1 MWGAL
6 SSSWLRPTP
15 TIREEDRLDTGL
27 VAKTES
33 SPGQVVPLL
42 EARSLGKT
50 FGHVEALIG
59 ANFQVLPGEVVALIG
74 DNGAGKSTL
83 VKLLSGA
90 IQPDRGSLL
99 VDGVEVTFAEPAD
112 AQRQGIEVVYQDL
125 ALAPDLGPASNL
137 FLGRELSRPGILGKL
152 GFLDKRG
159 MRDSAVRTLSDL
171 GVDLRDVNAPVANLS
186 GGQRQSVAIC
196 RAVMWARR
204 VVFMDEP
211 TAALGVVQTARVLDL
226 IRKVRDSGV
235 AVVLVSHNMPQV
247 IEVADRIEVL
257 RLGRRTARFSAAEV
271 TVDDLVAAMTGA
283 LTQEEAER

>member
-1 MWGAL
+1 M
-6 SSSWLRPTP
+6 
-15 TIREEDRLDTGL
+15 DTGRRGDTKSL
-27 VAKTES
+27 ADHN
-33 SPGQVVPLL
+33 VPLL
-42 EARSLGKT
+42 EARSLVKQ
-50 FGHVEALIG
+50 FGHVEALSG
-59 ANFQVLPGEVVALIG
+59 ANFQVFPGEVVALIG

-90 IQPDRGSLL
+90 IQPDQGSLF
-99 VDGVEVTFAEPAD
+99 VDGSEVAFAEPSD

-137 FLGRELSRPGILGKL
+137 FLGREPSRPGFLGKL
-152 GFLDKRG
+152 GFLDTRG
-159 MRDSAVRTLSDL
+159 MRDSAVRTLSNL

-257 RLGRRTARFSAAEV
+257 RLGRRTARFIASDAS
-271 TVDDLVAAMTGA
+271 VDDLVAAMTGA
-283 LTQEEAER
+283 LTQEETER